1 VSVTHRV
8 AKVTA
13 IVCGVQIPAG
23 TIIAISPSVF
33 NFDTEWGPTVNDFNP
48 DRWEDISNQNLGRF
62 LLTFLQGSWNCIGR
76 GFAEMSIK
84 VVLTTLMREFE
95 FKIQYLPC
103 EKAQIRYDRLPR
115 LSRSSEQESGT
126 SYSQRIYQNRVSLLH
141 RSVHLTLFFFV
152 GCGVPKCGDQV

>member
-48 DRWEDISNQNLGRF
+48 DRWEDISNQNLGRC
-62 LLTFLQGSWNCIGR
+62 LLTFLQGSRNCIGR
-76 GFAEMSIK
+76 GFAEMSMK
-84 VVLTTLMREFE
+84 VVLTTLIREFE
-95 FKIQYLPC
+95 FKIVAERPVTKWEMITTKPNGGMYLN
-103 EKAQIRYDRLPR
+103 I
-115 LSRSSEQESGT
+115 
-126 SYSQRIYQNRVSLLH
+126 SL
-141 RSVHLTLFFFV
+141 RDKVT
-152 GCGVPKCGDQV
+152 